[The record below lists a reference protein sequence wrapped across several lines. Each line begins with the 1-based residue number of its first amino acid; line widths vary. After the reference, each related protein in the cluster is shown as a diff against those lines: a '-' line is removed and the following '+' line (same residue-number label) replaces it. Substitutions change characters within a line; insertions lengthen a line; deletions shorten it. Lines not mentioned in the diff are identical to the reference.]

1 MSSLVF
7 LLCMASTARAVEP
20 RSVLVPWTELGLA
33 PAALDAMARGPELLH
48 AAAGGRLALYDA
60 VDREVVLLEGERVV
74 LGFPVRH
81 ASDLVL
87 LEGAVIVLDHAARQ
101 VASWSLD
108 GDLRAVRSLPDLT
121 PTSLGLVLEGDQ
133 LHGQDIFGNRH
144 PVATVSGA
152 DLSAPQAQ
160 GLLPETGAVFWDGQ
174 AMSTGDFRIQLP
186 HAIKASGQRFGDWLV
201 LDVVVADDPIQ
212 VERSAWHVPSRQSV
226 ALPVEGRLYAPR
238 GDVAATPEGELV
250 VMVPW
255 EEGLEL
261 RWVSP

>member
-60 VDREVVLLEGERVV
+60 VDREV
-74 LGFPVRH
+74 
-81 ASDLVL
+81 VL